1 MQGRFLKAFCVA
13 LSLTAC
19 SAVWGQSGLD
29 GLVQKQEYEARRS
42 SSAHEDLHRNG
53 DGRAIAAGET
63 LILAEM
69 EGPGVINHIWT
80 TVGSPDPFASRSLVL
95 RMYWDGAEHPS
106 VQTPLGDFFGVGH
119 GAAENFV
126 SQPVAV
132 SAEGRARSCYWR
144 MPFRKSARVTVTNES
159 SEYRC
164 DSFYYYVDWQKHET
178 LPEDMPYFHA
188 QYRQDMPAKP
198 GDYTILETEGQGHYV
213 GTVYSVQQVE
223 LGWFGEGDDRFYI
236 DGESEPSLRG
246 TGTED
251 YFGDAW
257 GFRKFATP
265 YYGVSLWE
273 GYFPGD
279 RGTAYRWHIEDPVPF
294 KKSLK
299 VSIEH
304 RGSIFTDE
312 AQHLGQFNER
322 PDWLSSV
329 AFWYQHPA
337 TQFTDPFP
345 TVSERIAPYRV
356 LKASDLKVQA
366 TPESAVQK
374 DGPTVNLMPNAPD
387 GEIAFDFDVDDPG
400 RYQINAMIYHSMF
413 AGVYQPF
420 LDDKKLNRELD
431 LCRAGHDP
439 LWVSLDLHDL
449 QPGTHTLRF
458 KGTGTSPQM
467 RSKIPPLHSFG
478 VTYLI
483 LLRLEDMEGYR
494 EAMKERL
501 EKVKSQ

>member
-1 MQGRFLKAFCVA
+1 MRRRFIEVFWVT
-13 LSLTAC
+13 LSLIVSST
-19 SAVWGQSGLD
+19 VWAQGGLD
-29 GLVQKQEYEARRS
+29 GLIQKQRYEARRS

-53 DGRAIAAGET
+53 DGRAVAAGET
-63 LILAEM
+63 LVLAEL

-80 TVGSPDPFASRSLVL
+80 TVGSYDPFNARSLVL

-106 VQTPLGDFFGVGH
+106 VQAPLGDFFGVGH
-119 GAAENFV
+119 GASENFV

-144 MPFRKSARVTVTNES
+144 MPFRKSAKVTVTNES
-159 SEYRC
+159 NEYRC
-164 DSFYYYVDWQKHET
+164 DSLYYYVDWQKHET

-188 QYRQDMPAKP
+188 QYRQDMPAEP
-198 GDYTILETEGQGHYV
+198 GDYTILETEGDGHYV

-257 GFRKFATP
+257 GFRKFSTP

-294 KKSLK
+294 KNSLK

-337 TQFTDPFP
+337 VQFTDLFP

-356 LKASDLKVQA
+356 LKASDLTVHAK
-366 TPESAVQK
+366 PEGAVQK

-387 GEIAFDFDVDDPG
+387 GEITFDFELDEPG
-400 RYQINAMIYHSMF
+400 RYQVNALIWHTIF
-413 AGVYQPF
+413 GGVYQPY
-420 LDDKKLNRELD
+420 LDGKPLNKKLD
-431 LCRAGHDP
+431 LCTAGHDA
-439 LWVSLDLHDL
+439 LWVSFDLHDL

-458 KGTGTSPQM
+458 EGTGTSSKM
-467 RSKIPPLHSFG
+467 RSATPPLHTFG
-478 VTYLI
+478 MTYLI
-483 LLRLEDMEGYR
+483 LLRLEDMEGYH
-494 EAMKERL
+494 EAMKKRL
-501 EKVKSQ
+501 EK